1 MTGALLATVG
11 HGSTTFWYLTRAA
24 GLVSLVL
31 LTATVVLGMVAS
43 VGWTAERWPRFLS
56 QSLHRNLSLLAMVF
70 IGIHVVTTVADGFV
84 PISLLDAVV
93 PFQTAYRPLWVGFGA
108 VSLDLMLAVAISS
121 GLRRRIG
128 VHSWRAIHWLAYLC
142 WPVAVLHGLG
152 TGTDTHLT
160 VALVI
165 EVVCVAAV
173 VVVGAWRLAAGS
185 ARSAGW
191 RVGSAAAG
199 LVVLLGIGL
208 FTLVGPLAPGWSH
221 RAGTSSQLLS
231 QLAKSFSHGTAAAAG
246 GGTSTGGGTAPTSGG
261 GSGGGGLPT
270 AAFSDQV
277 TGTYQ
282 STPVSGSGQVQV
294 TLSMTVPAQAG
305 SPLVIQL
312 DGTAVGGGVAT
323 SSTQVTWGSATG
335 TVTTLNG
342 STLDATVAS
351 GGQSVQ
357 LVLVLQLDQ
366 ANGSLTGTVS
376 GTPGPGNS

>member
-1 MTGALLATVG
+1 MTAALAATVG

-24 GLVSLVL
+24 GLVSLLL

-56 QSLHRNLSLLAMVF
+56 QSLHRNLSLLCMVF
-70 IGIHVVTTVADGFV
+70 IGIHVVTTVADGYV
-84 PISLLDAVV
+84 PIGLLDAVV
-93 PFQTAYRPLWVGFGA
+93 PFRTAYRPLWVGFGA
-108 VSLDLMLAVAISS
+108 VAFDLLLAVAVTS

-128 VHSWRAIHWLAYLC
+128 AHSWRAIHWLAYLC

-160 VALVI
+160 VALGI
-165 EVVCVAAV
+165 EVICVAAV
-173 VVVGAWRLAAGS
+173 VVVGAWRLAVGS

-199 LVVLLGIGL
+199 LVVVLGIGL

-221 RAGTSSQLLS
+221 RAGTSPALLS
-231 QLAKSFSHGTAAAAG
+231 KLASSFSHSTPATTVGGASAG
-246 GGTSTGGGTAPTSGG
+246 GGAAPA
-261 GSGGGGLPT
+261 GSGIPT

-277 TGTYQ
+277 TGTYR
-282 STPVSGSGQVQV
+282 SAPLSGSNQVQV
-294 TLSMTVPAQAG
+294 TLTMTVPASPG

-312 DGTAVGGGVAT
+312 DGTAVDGGVAT

-335 TVTTLNG
+335 TVTNLSG
-342 STLDATVAS
+342 STLDASVA
-351 GGQSVQ
+351 GGGRSVQ
-357 LVLVLQLDQ
+357 LVLALQLDQ
-366 ANGSLTGTVS
+366 NNGTLTGTVS
-376 GTPGPGNS
+376 GTPGSGNS